1 MSEERKIIIKNKKA
15 YFDYEVIKTYEAG
28 IKLQGSEVKAIRQ
41 NKININ
47 DSYVTFK
54 NKEAFLTNVKI
65 SNIKSN
71 TLFFTHEES
80 RPRKILLHK
89 REINYLFSK
98 VKEERLTV
106 VPLLFYFSNQ
116 LVKVEIGLCRGKK
129 LFDKRETIKKREQE
143 RKLNDIRGKYA
154 KK

>member
-65 SNIKSN
+65 ANIKSN

-154 KK
+154 RK

>member
-41 NKININ
+41 TKININ

-65 SNIKSN
+65 ANIKSN

-154 KK
+154 RK

>member
-1 MSEERKIIIKNKKA
+1 MREERKIIIKNKKA

>member
-154 KK
+154 RK